1 MLILSLNRQAVYTVL
16 ASCVLTFTGCGLNF
30 AFGIYQELYESMEGP
45 FSGASAAEIDLI
57 GTLAVSLM
65 TIGAPFASAWTK
77 EYSPRN
83 VTLVGALCFSLANL
97 LASFGQE
104 LWHFVLTQG
113 FMLGCASC
121 LSYIPAVTIAPG
133 WFDRRRGLAMGI
145 ILGCTGVGGVVW
157 APVLHKLNDSIGF
170 RNTLRATAAL
180 SFPLMAAAGYVL
192 KWDPVSEHQ
201 NRVNRESTSGSP
213 AVRIPLVNWQVARS
227 RKFVAQALGTIFQ
240 AAAYYTP
247 LYFLSSYSRT
257 LGYSAAAGANLISIS
272 NASNAGGKVV
282 LGYIADRFGR
292 LNTLLICTMVSAVSA
307 LALWLPSTS
316 AGGMLM
322 GRALFT
328 AFTVLYSIFAGAYV
342 SLFPTVLAE
351 LFGAQNFTSVN
362 GFLYM
367 LRGLG
372 ILVGTPAAG
381 ALIRSGSSSNSTFP
395 ESRGYEK
402 SSTMVGILLVLATLA
417 VLWGRLEAVGIKEWK
432 WKV

>member
-1 MLILSLNRQAVYTVL
+1 
-16 ASCVLTFTGCGLNF
+16 
-30 AFGIYQELYESMEGP
+30 MEGP
-45 FSGASAAEIDLI
+45 FANASAAEIDLI

-77 EYSPRN
+77 AYSPRK
-83 VTLVGALCFSLANL
+83 VTLVGALGFSLANV

-104 LWHFVLTQG
+104 LWHFVLAQG
-113 FMLGCASC
+113 LLLGCSSC

-133 WFDRRRGLAMGI
+133 WFDKRRGLAMGI
-145 ILGCTGVGGVVW
+145 ILGCTGIGGVVW
-157 APVLHKLNDSIGF
+157 APVLHLLNASIGF

-180 SFPLMAAAGYVL
+180 SFPLMAASGYIL
-192 KWDPVSEHQ
+192 KWDPVSERQ
-201 NRVNRESTSGSP
+201 NMLQRQSTSGSGSN
-213 AVRIPLVNWQVARS
+213 RIPLVNWKVIRS
-227 RKFVAQALGTIFQ
+227 RKFASQALGTIFQ

-257 LGYSAAAGANLISIS
+257 LGYSAAAGANLIAIS

-282 LGYIADRFGR
+282 LGYIGDRFGR
-292 LNTLLICTMVSAVSA
+292 LNTLLICTMVSAISA

-316 AGGMLM
+316 AGGLQM
-322 GRALFT
+322 GKALFV

-351 LFGAQNFTSVN
+351 IFGAQNFTSVN

-372 ILVGTPAAG
+372 ILIGTPTAG
-381 ALIRSGSSSNSTFP
+381 ALIRAGSSSSDSSFSSP
-395 ESRGYEK
+395 RGYER
-402 SSTMVGILLVLATLA
+402 SSTMVGILLVFATLA
-417 VLWGRLEAVGIKEWK
+417 VLWGRLEVVGMKQWK